1 MLYETRINY
10 SMLIMLISIMTEGPT
25 TQSFFQGD
33 NKTYFI
39 HSKNTETYYDVQLFT
54 NWMK

>member
-1 MLYETRINY
+1 
-10 SMLIMLISIMTEGPT
+10 MTEGPT

-54 NWMK
+54 NWMR